1 MRIGTRSALDRLRD
15 EMAEAQPLRSFDLP
29 FPQSDVRFDDGEIED
44 FDDDDSFG

>member
-1 MRIGTRSALDRLRD
+1 MRIGISPKLDRLRN
-15 EMAEAQPLRSFDLP
+15 ETAEAQPLRSFDLP